1 LGRLNGLPGAREK
14 FFMPETDKNTV
25 VAREWIAKADNDLKT
40 AAHTLKLGDKCP
52 TDTVCFHAQQCVEKY
67 LKAFLVVLEIEFPRT
82 HDIEI
87 LVSLI
92 PKGIRFPLTIE
103 EQRRLTEYATV
114 MRYPGP
120 YEPILLSEAK
130 QAVKLARQV
139 RQKIR
144 KLLQK
149 HSLF

>member
-1 LGRLNGLPGAREK
+1 
-14 FFMPETDKNTV
+14 MPENDKTAV
-25 VAREWIAKADNDLKT
+25 VAREWADKADNDLKT

-67 LKAFLVVLEIEFPRT
+67 LKAFLVVLETEFPRT

-92 PKGIRFPLTIE
+92 PKSIRLSLTVE
-103 EQRRLTEYATV
+103 EQRRLTEYATI
-114 MRYPGP
+114 MRYPGY

-130 QAVKLARQV
+130 QAVKLARLV

-149 HSLF
+149 HVLF

>member
-1 LGRLNGLPGAREK
+1 
-14 FFMPETDKNTV
+14 MPENDKTAV
-25 VAREWIAKADNDLKT
+25 VAREWATKADNDLKT

-92 PKGIRFPLTIE
+92 PRSIRLSLTVE
-103 EQRRLTEYATV
+103 EQRRLTEYATI

-130 QAVKLARQV
+130 QAVKLARLV

-149 HSLF
+149 HVLF